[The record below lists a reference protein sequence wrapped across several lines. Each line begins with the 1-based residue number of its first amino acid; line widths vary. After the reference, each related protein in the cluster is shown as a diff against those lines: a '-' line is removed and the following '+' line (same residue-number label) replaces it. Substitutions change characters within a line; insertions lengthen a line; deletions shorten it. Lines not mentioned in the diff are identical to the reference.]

1 MNILESKEKL
11 RKYCENVYY
20 FNDDKK
26 WCFFYDENENDT
38 ESISI
43 QNKVKKL
50 IESLNSGDLKYLDMD
65 IENDLYDML
74 SDDIEC
80 LSSN

>member
-26 WCFFYDENENDT
+26 WCFFYDENEND
-38 ESISI
+38 I
-43 QNKVKKL
+43 
-50 IESLNSGDLKYLDMD
+50 
-65 IENDLYDML
+65 YDML